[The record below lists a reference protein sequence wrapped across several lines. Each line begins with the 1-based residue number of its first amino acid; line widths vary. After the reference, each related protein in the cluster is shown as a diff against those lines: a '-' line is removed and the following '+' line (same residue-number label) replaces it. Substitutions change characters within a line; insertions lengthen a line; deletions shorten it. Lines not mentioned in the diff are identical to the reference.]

1 MLPGKY
7 VAIEK
12 LCIYYL
18 QAVGSLIL
26 GTTRQNFKWSNE
38 KLLKD
43 FQTLHFVTKPFL
55 HSLQLLLAV
64 LHRWSPAKLQI

>member
-1 MLPGKY
+1 MKRSEKETLPGKY

-26 GTTRQNFKWSNE
+26 GTTSRIVNGAMKNY
-38 KLLKD
+38 
-43 FQTLHFVTKPFL
+43 
-55 HSLQLLLAV
+55 
-64 LHRWSPAKLQI
+64 